1 MESPGNWD
9 EAFRLREATYKA
21 LTPDRSLSVK
31 KSCGRQGSVTR
42 VSLKM
47 AWGKELVWW

>member
-1 MESPGNWD
+1 MKAQGNWN
-9 EAFRLREATYKA
+9 EAFRLREPTYKA
-21 LTPDRSLSVK
+21 LTPDRLLLVK
-31 KSCGRQGSVTR
+31 KSFGRQGSETR